1 MSVASSQNGRTQKQ
15 RECETSNQ
23 TQKGCAVHIVHIV
36 QWVKMCAL
44 RSGVRTQA
52 LFLSW
57 WRKLNSC
64 VLSSTVRTSPRRLS
78 HTLRENGGTEETSGA
93 ESEGESE
100 SDSFHLISYLKVEEG
115 DLSEIRLTYF
125 PIRGRAEIARLI
137 LVQAGVDYRD
147 IRIKREDFL
156 KVTFISYHIICHIWH
171 ICHMSYVL
179 YGWYFYYWVEHLST
193 FDIQVKSILPY
204 GSLPILEY
212 KGEVIKFLNILICFL
227 SKLVFFC
234 QT

>member
-15 RECETSNQ
+15 RECETPNQ

-100 SDSFHLISYLKVEEG
+100 RFLPSNLLLEGGGERLVRDQVDLLPHQRQGGDSATHSGSSWGRLPGHKDQKGRLLEG
-115 DLSEIRLTYF
+115 DIY
-125 PIRGRAEIARLI
+125 I
-137 LVQAGVDYRD
+137 
-147 IRIKREDFL
+147 
-156 KVTFISYHIICHIWH
+156 ISYHLSYMTY
-171 ICHMSYVL
+171 MSYVICL
-179 YGWYFYYWVEHLST
+179 IWMIFLLLSWT
-193 FDIQVKSILPY
+193 PLNFWFS
-204 GSLPILEY
+204 
-212 KGEVIKFLNILICFL
+212 GEVDSSLWLPAHTR
-227 SKLVFFC
+227 V
-234 QT
+234 

>member
-1 MSVASSQNGRTQKQ
+1 M
-15 RECETSNQ
+15 
-23 TQKGCAVHIVHIV
+23 
-36 QWVKMCAL
+36 
-44 RSGVRTQA
+44 
-52 LFLSW
+52 
-57 WRKLNSC
+57 
-64 VLSSTVRTSPRRLS
+64 RTSPRRLS

-156 KVTFISYHIICHIWH
+156 KVTYVSYYIICHIYISH
-171 ICHMSYVL
+171 HMSHISL
-179 YGWYFYYWVEHLST
+179 LS
-193 FDIQVKSILPY
+193 
-204 GSLPILEY
+204 
-212 KGEVIKFLNILICFL
+212 
-227 SKLVFFC
+227 
-234 QT
+234 